1 MLTNLTSFKTN
12 PRTKTMTNTT
22 NLKTQKHVKMPVMI
36 EPLISILHNIQLKID
51 AAAGAATALEL
62 RLRIIAQLDVSIR
75 EELKN
80 QQKLRKKRPK
90 DFHQADLED
99 LIAAVIEIY
108 KNKIDDDERRIIE
121 SCRLPRNKA
130 AHASFAELMI
140 QLTGE
145 APGRQLDHRTL
156 KPMPLDEDDII
167 EGAVCIERNRG
178 LDEFSKRA
186 RIAVSI
192 LEEKVMRS
200 IKP

>member
-1 MLTNLTSFKTN
+1 
-12 PRTKTMTNTT
+12 MTNTI
-22 NLKTQKHVKMPVMI
+22 NSSSQKPLKMPVLI
-36 EPLISILHNIQLKID
+36 EPLILILHDIQPKID

-62 RLRIIAQLDVSIR
+62 RLRIIAQLDKSVR
-75 EELKN
+75 EELEN
-80 QQKLRKKRPK
+80 QQKLRKKRFK
-90 DFHQADLED
+90 AFHQADLED
-99 LIAAVIEIY
+99 LIAAVIEVY
-108 KNKIDDDERRIIE
+108 KDKIDDDERRTIE

-130 AHASFAELMI
+130 SHASLAELMI
-140 QLTGE
+140 QLTGA

-156 KPMPLDEDDII
+156 KPMPLDENDII

-192 LEEKVMRS
+192 LEGKIMRS

>member
-1 MLTNLTSFKTN
+1 
-12 PRTKTMTNTT
+12 MTNTI
-22 NLKTQKHVKMPVMI
+22 NSLSQKPLKMPVLI

-62 RLRIIAQLDVSIR
+62 RLRIIAQLDKSVR

-80 QQKLRKKRPK
+80 QQKLRKKRSK
-90 DFHQADLED
+90 AFHQADLED
-99 LIAAVIEIY
+99 LIAAVIEVY
-108 KNKIDDDERRIIE
+108 KDKIDDDERRTIE
-121 SCRLPRNKA
+121 SCRLPKNKA
-130 AHASFAELMI
+130 THASFAELMI
-140 QLTGE
+140 QLTRA

-156 KPMPLDEDDII
+156 KPMPLDEDDVI

-178 LDEFSKRA
+178 LDEFSKQA

-192 LEEKVMRS
+192 LEGKIMRS

>member
-1 MLTNLTSFKTN
+1 
-12 PRTKTMTNTT
+12 MTNTI
-22 NLKTQKHVKMPVMI
+22 NSSSQKPLKMPVLI

-62 RLRIIAQLDVSIR
+62 RLRIIAQLDKSVR

-80 QQKLRKKRPK
+80 QQKLRKKRSK
-90 DFHQADLED
+90 AFHQADLED
-99 LIAAVIEIY
+99 LIAAVIEVY
-108 KNKIDDDERRIIE
+108 KDKIDDDERRTIE

-140 QLTGE
+140 QLTGA

-192 LEEKVMRS
+192 LEGKIMRS